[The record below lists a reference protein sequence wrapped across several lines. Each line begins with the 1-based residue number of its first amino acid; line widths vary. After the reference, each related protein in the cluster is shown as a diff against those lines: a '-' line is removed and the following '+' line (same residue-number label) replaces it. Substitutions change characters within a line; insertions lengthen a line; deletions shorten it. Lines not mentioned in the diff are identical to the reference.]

1 MLFWNSKNAEVD
13 FLIPDEETAIQVSYS
28 MNNADTAKREVDGLL
43 KLATIQPLKRMI
55 VVTKDEERVLE
66 QDGFTI
72 ELIPLWKW
80 LLETTD

>member
-1 MLFWNSKNAEVD
+1 
-13 FLIPDEETAIQVSYS
+13 
-28 MNNADTAKREVDGLL
+28 MNNADTAKRKVGGLL
-43 KLATIQPLKRMI
+43 KLAAIQSLKRMI